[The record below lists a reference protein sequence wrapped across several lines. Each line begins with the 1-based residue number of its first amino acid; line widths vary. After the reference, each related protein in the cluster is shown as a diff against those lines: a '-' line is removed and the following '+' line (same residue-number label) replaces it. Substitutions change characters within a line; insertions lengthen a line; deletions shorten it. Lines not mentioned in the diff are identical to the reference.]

1 MATTTEIAYQDVPEG
16 YRHSEIGMLPE
27 EWPVISLG
35 DIAHAK
41 YGKAKPKSQGSIPV
55 IGSGGV
61 YGYSETPLVDFP
73 TIIVG
78 RKGTAGQVWLAEQ
91 PSWPSDTTF
100 YLEWR
105 AEVDIGFV
113 FNYLRLNKPSGEH
126 AKTTLPSLQKH
137 DLDQMKLPLPPLPE
151 QRAIAHVLS
160 TIQRAIE
167 ATDRVIAATQKL
179 KRSLM
184 HHLFTYGPVP
194 VGEAGNVP
202 LMDTEIGLV
211 PENWKVTEIRRVV
224 KDTQYGLSLRGIP
237 AGQYAILRMN
247 NLADGHV
254 DTSELQYVDLSEGS
268 SKKFKLNKGDILFNR
283 TNSHELVGKT
293 AIFDVDGDFVFAS
306 YLNQGHSRHKI
317 ITS

>member
-105 AEVDIGFV
+105 AE
-113 FNYLRLNKPSGEH
+113 
-126 AKTTLPSLQKH
+126 
-137 DLDQMKLPLPPLPE
+137 
-151 QRAIAHVLS
+151 
-160 TIQRAIE
+160 
-167 ATDRVIAATQKL
+167 
-179 KRSLM
+179 
-184 HHLFTYGPVP
+184 
-194 VGEAGNVP
+194 
-202 LMDTEIGLV
+202 
-211 PENWKVTEIRRVV
+211 
-224 KDTQYGLSLRGIP
+224 
-237 AGQYAILRMN
+237 
-247 NLADGHV
+247 
-254 DTSELQYVDLSEGS
+254 
-268 SKKFKLNKGDILFNR
+268 
-283 TNSHELVGKT
+283 
-293 AIFDVDGDFVFAS
+293 
-306 YLNQGHSRHKI
+306 
-317 ITS
+317 